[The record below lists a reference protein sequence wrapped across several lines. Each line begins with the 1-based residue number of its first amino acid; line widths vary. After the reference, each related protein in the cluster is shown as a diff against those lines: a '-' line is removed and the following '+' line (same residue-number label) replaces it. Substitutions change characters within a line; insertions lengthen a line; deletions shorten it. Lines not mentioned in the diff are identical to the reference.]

1 MLPNVPTN
9 RRILL
14 ADRPKAGFEP
24 RHFTL
29 DEESLPEPGPGQF
42 RVRVTHV
49 SLDPAMRGWVNNVRS
64 YLPPV
69 AIGETM
75 RALGGGI
82 VEASRHPGFPDGAAV
97 TGVFGVQDY
106 AISDGAGVT
115 PVDLS
120 KAPMPTWLGGFGM
133 PGMTAYFGLL
143 ELGQPKPGET
153 VVVSAASGAVG
164 QVVGQLAKIRGA
176 RAVGIAGGPDK
187 CRALTER
194 FGYDAAVD
202 YRAPTFAADLKAACP
217 DGVDVIFE
225 NVGGTVMDTAIGL
238 INRNARIA
246 LCGLISMYN
255 AEPPVPLA
263 NIRFLLTMRATLRG
277 FIVFDFAQD
286 YPRALADMQAWYR
299 DGRLSFVEDI
309 RTGGVAAF
317 PEIVPLLYSGGNM
330 GKLVLSLVD

>member
-1 MLPNVPTN
+1 MHLSIGEDVMIPNEPKN

-14 ADRPKAGFEP
+14 AERPTTGFER

-29 DEESLPEPGPGQF
+29 DEQPLPEPGPGQM

-49 SLDPAMRGWVNNVRS
+49 SLDPAMRGWVSPARS

-82 VEASRHPGFPDGAAV
+82 VDAV
-97 TGVFGVQDY
+97 TGLFGVQDY
-106 AISDGAGVT
+106 CITDGTGVEK
-115 PVDLS
+115 VDLS
-120 KAPMPTWLGGFGM
+120 VAPMPTWLGGFGM
-133 PGMTAYFGLL
+133 PGNTAYFGLL
-143 ELGQPKPGET
+143 DIGKPKPGET

-164 QVVGQLAKIRGA
+164 QVVGQLAKIQGA
-176 RAVGIAGGPDK
+176 RAVGIAGGPEK

-202 YRAPTFAADLKAACP
+202 YRSPTFAADLKAACP
-217 DGVDVIFE
+217 GGVDVIFE
-225 NVGGTVMDTAIGL
+225 NVGGVVMDTAIGL
-238 INRNARIA
+238 INRGARIA

-255 AEPPVPLA
+255 AEPPVPLT

-277 FIVFDFAQD
+277 FIVFDFAAD
-286 YPRALADMQAWYR
+286 YPRARADMVRWVR
-299 DGRLSFVEDI
+299 EGKLTFVEDV
-309 RTGGVAAF
+309 RGGGVPAF
-317 PEIVPLLYSGGNM
+317 PDVVPLLYSGGNM
-330 GKLVLSLVD
+330 GKLVLALT